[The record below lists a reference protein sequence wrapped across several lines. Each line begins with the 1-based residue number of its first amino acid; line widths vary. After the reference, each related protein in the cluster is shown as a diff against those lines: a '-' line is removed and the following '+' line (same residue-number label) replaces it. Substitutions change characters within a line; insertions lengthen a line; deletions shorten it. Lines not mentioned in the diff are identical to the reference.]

1 MKDKSD
7 FEAVRAKLNATK
19 EKSKLRGGIKLLDE
33 FPQMLPGENGNVE
46 LVKKIL
52 SRKEKSKEL
61 KEREDSPTQSSPREE
76 VTEPA
81 VLSPKQPRFT
91 PAPIDSGERMDDV
104 ADLGNLTAADLRKS
118 FMGILS
124 IDPNRFLEK

>member
-1 MKDKSD
+1 M
-7 FEAVRAKLNATK
+7 
-19 EKSKLRGGIKLLDE
+19 
-33 FPQMLPGENGNVE
+33 PPGENGNVE

-76 VTEPA
+76 VTEPV

-91 PAPIDSGERMDDV
+91 PAPIDERMDDV

-118 FMGILS
+118 SMGMYIVH
-124 IDPNRFLEK
+124 